1 MIRISVPVPTP
12 YDVVIGAGLLPQT
25 AALLPEDFRARSA
38 LLVSDSNV
46 APLYADRAAGA
57 LSGLRVARQV
67 VPAGERSKSIESYVT
82 Y

>member
-1 MIRISVPVPTP
+1 MIRISVPVSTP

-25 AALLPEDFRARSA
+25 AALLPEGFRARSA

-57 LSGLRVARQV
+57 LSGRSCRPGSALS
-67 VPAGERSKSIESYVT
+67 RSKVMST
-82 Y
+82 C